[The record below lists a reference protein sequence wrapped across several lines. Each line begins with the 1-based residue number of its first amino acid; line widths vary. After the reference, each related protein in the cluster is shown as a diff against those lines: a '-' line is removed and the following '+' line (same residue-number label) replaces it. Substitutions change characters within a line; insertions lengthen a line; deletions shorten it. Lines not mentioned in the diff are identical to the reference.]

1 MYILIYIIILV
12 DFVLPAR
19 GQSLLEA
26 YDEWR
31 SWADPKVCCDYGF
44 HVGITWWSK
53 SVQAEMKILCEERGV
68 NSFKVFMA
76 YKGLYMLDDTEL
88 YEAFE
93 TCKELGAVA
102 QVHAENGSIIA
113 KNVEKLLK
121 AGVTG
126 PEGHE
131 LSRNEEVEAE
141 AVHRATV
148 IAHQVSPMSYNDRFC
163 VDFCLSMFKST
174 IAICTLCKFSCDCH
188 IMLFLPN
195 LLFLFFFYIFCTPR
209 TFVSYFSVCTLC
221 SLNDHIITRC
231 KHTNHHRSTVLFT

>member
-1 MYILIYIIILV
+1 M
-12 DFVLPAR
+12 
-19 GQSLLEA
+19 LEA

-44 HVGITWWSK
+44 HVGVTWWSK
-53 SVQAEMKILCEERGV
+53 SVQNEMKILCEERGV

-148 IAHQVSPMSYNDRFC
+148 IAHQVSCNLHIDYSLEIVCNFS
-163 VDFCLSMFKST
+163 FSK
-174 IAICTLCKFSCDCH
+174 TLIIIYACA
-188 IMLFLPN
+188 LLY
-195 LLFLFFFYIFCTPR
+195 LFLFIIFCTFP
-209 TFVSYFSVCTLC
+209 V
-221 SLNDHIITRC
+221 
-231 KHTNHHRSTVLFT
+231 

>member
-1 MYILIYIIILV
+1 M
-12 DFVLPAR
+12 
-19 GQSLLEA
+19 
-26 YDEWR
+26 
-31 SWADPKVCCDYGF
+31 
-44 HVGITWWSK
+44 
-53 SVQAEMKILCEERGV
+53 QAEMKILCEERGV

-148 IAHQVSPMSYNDRFC
+148 IAHQVSHNA
-163 VDFCLSMFKST
+163 SM
-174 IAICTLCKFSCDCH
+174 
-188 IMLFLPN
+188 P
-195 LLFLFFFYIFCTPR
+195 
-209 TFVSYFSVCTLC
+209 
-221 SLNDHIITRC
+221 
-231 KHTNHHRSTVLFT
+231 

>member
-1 MYILIYIIILV
+1 
-12 DFVLPAR
+12 
-19 GQSLLEA
+19 
-26 YDEWR
+26 
-31 SWADPKVCCDYGF
+31 
-44 HVGITWWSK
+44 
-53 SVQAEMKILCEERGV
+53 
-68 NSFKVFMA
+68 
-76 YKGLYMLDDTEL
+76 MLDDTEL

-148 IAHQVSPMSYNDRFC
+148 IAHQASHVVPRPFL
-163 VDFCLSMFKST
+163 CLYMFV
-174 IAICTLCKFSCDCH
+174 
-188 IMLFLPN
+188 N
-195 LLFLFFFYIFCTPR
+195 
-209 TFVSYFSVCTLC
+209 V
-221 SLNDHIITRC
+221 
-231 KHTNHHRSTVLFT
+231 